1 MSVYFLIFVVA
12 VAAGFMA
19 FNMIRMDKDI
29 TKLRREMSSLNDM
42 MSDTREESASIHA
55 LRALYAELEDVKK
68 DVASLQGDGLDK
80 VLEKKWE
87 DAIQRISDFDP
98 FGDSDK

>member
-1 MSVYFLIFVVA
+1 MSVYLLIFVVA

-19 FNMIRMDKDI
+19 FNMIHMDKEIDR
-29 TKLRREMSSLNDM
+29 LRREMTSLNDM
-42 MSDTREESASIHA
+42 MGDTREESASVHA
-55 LRALYAELEDVKK
+55 LRALYAELEDMKK
-68 DVASLQGDGLDK
+68 DIEELRGGDLSE

-98 FGDSDK
+98 FGENK